1 MRRIVD
7 FFTSEINVGAILV
20 LGLFFLFFSNT
31 SDLNIIAKE
40 NVTSEFNLS
49 TDTRFSEKIRTK
61 KTAIAFKTVYEEDKD
76 LEVGKQTTKQE
87 GEEGLKEEDIKTLY
101 YDGKFYSEEIAD
113 TRVLQPKNKIIA
125 KGTKEL
131 LKTIE
136 TEAGKLTSYGS
147 LRVWAT
153 SYDKNCLGCNEWT
166 ATGRRLEKGI
176 IAVDPKVIPL
186 HTKMYIPGYGVGV
199 AEDVGGGIK
208 GNKIDL
214 GFYLLDGSWSSRWV
228 EIYFIK

>member
-1 MRRIVD
+1 MRRVTD
-7 FFTSEINVGAILV
+7 FFTSEVNVGAILI
-20 LGLFFLFFSNT
+20 LGLLFFLFSNKN
-31 SDLNIIAKE
+31 DLNIIAKE
-40 NVTSEFNLS
+40 NVSPEFNLT

-61 KTAIAFKTVYEEDKD
+61 KTATPFKTVYEEDKE

-101 YDGKFYSEEIAD
+101 YDGKFYSEEKID
-113 TRVLQPKNKIIA
+113 TRILQPKNKIIA
-125 KGTKEL
+125 KGTKEV
-131 LKTIE
+131 LKIIE

-153 SYDKNCLGCNEWT
+153 SYDKNCLGCDEWT

-186 HTKMYIPGYGVGV
+186 HTKMYVPGYGVGV

-228 EIYFIK
+228 EVYFIK